1 MFKKGKIHKNRG
13 GGGGGGGRKESEGP
27 THGSLGISEEV
38 PMSGVAQK
46 GVEQRRFMFY

>member
-13 GGGGGGGRKESEGP
+13 GGRKGGRKESEGP

-38 PMSGVAQK
+38 PMSGVA
-46 GVEQRRFMFY
+46 